1 MSARTPPV
9 VRRARI
15 GRWRVATVRLAAAI
29 GSALVA
35 GTVHAADGAAR
46 IDALVQAQC
55 AFCHGLDG
63 ENATPAFPRLAAQ
76 NADYV
81 ASQLAAFRSGARRN
95 AVMQGVAAQL
105 DPKDFAAI
113 GAWFAARPAQAH
125 PGADPGLAFAGKA
138 LWNGGNVPAGVPACM
153 TCHGADGH
161 GGPLVPRLAGQHPEY
176 VVRQLKQFGTRS
188 KTPDNASMHLIAQ
201 RLTDAEMKAVA
212 AFVAGLR

>member
-1 MSARTPPV
+1 MSARTAPDA
-9 VRRARI
+9 RRARN
-15 GRWRVATVRLAAAI
+15 GRWRAAARRLAAA
-29 GSALVA
+29 SALGLFA
-35 GTVHAADGAAR
+35 CAAHAADAAR

-81 ASQLAAFRSGARRN
+81 ANQLAAFRSGARKN

-212 AFVAGLR
+212 AYVAGLR